1 MIYSNKISSEKLQ
14 TSKTD
19 ISKSSVVDKHSFAK
33 VLLRPL
39 VPYFNSSSIH
49 NPGCPLNTINKLNL

>member
-33 VLLRPL
+33 VLLLPL

-49 NPGCPLNTINKLNL
+49 KPGCPLK